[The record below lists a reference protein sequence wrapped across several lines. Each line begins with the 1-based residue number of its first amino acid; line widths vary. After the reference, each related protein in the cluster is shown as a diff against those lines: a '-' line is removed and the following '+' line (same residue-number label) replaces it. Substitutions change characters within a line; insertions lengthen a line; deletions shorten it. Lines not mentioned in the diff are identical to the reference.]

1 MTGILI
7 ALAVGALLLYL
18 AHLAHVSNQNLH
30 VKRSSLPGYQV
41 PKDTTPGTVP
51 PPPGAAGQVLQ
62 LGKSHQVQGWSGE
75 IALDPDR
82 KGKVYGWG
90 LTIKGRKVRWASVR
104 PDDRVWACPIVGMKY
119 RPPKAQKVYRS
130 YAMGAGNPVRLHRDK
145 MNKFDPNA
153 VEVWDKN
160 LKAHVGYLPQ
170 EWSEVVAKELDAGR
184 TVRAWSIWEQANQ
197 DGERSAI
204 YLLFL
209 RGGLTIEQ
217 V

>member
-1 MTGILI
+1 MTGVLI

-18 AHLAHVSNQNLH
+18 AHLSSQNMH

-51 PPPGAAGQVLQ
+51 PPASAAGQVLQ

-153 VEVWDKN
+153 VEVWDKS

-209 RGGLTIEQ
+209 REGLTIEQ